1 MYLAGPELGDAL
13 AECRRV
19 ASLTDRTTIG
29 HWHRSEDAPDLLA
42 RECLAAVDGLADEGL
57 DCYLSIKAAALGF
70 RQDLLDGLGERAR
83 QRGIRIM
90 FDSEGPEI
98 ADATLTL
105 AERLRTAGTDV
116 SCVLPGRWP
125 RSRRDA
131 DWAVDREIAIRVVK
145 GQFRDPAAGRI
156 SLRQGFMAVVDR
168 LAGRASYV
176 AIATRDVPLARA
188 ALDRLQA
195 AGTSCEVEMVL
206 GLAPQSMFDLAR
218 SKAVPVRL
226 YVPYGV
232 PQLPFSLTQLRQN
245 PRIVWW
251 LTRALAA
258 PDPSRG

>member
-1 MYLAGPELGDAL
+1 M
-13 AECRRV
+13 

-29 HWHRSEDAPDLLA
+29 HWHRREDAADVVA
-42 RECLAAVDGLADEGL
+42 RESLAAVDALADERH
-57 DCYLSIKAAALGF
+57 DCYLSVKAAAMGF
-70 RQDLLDGLGERAR
+70 RQDLLDQLGARAR
-83 QRGIRIM
+83 RRDVRVM

-125 RSRRDA
+125 RSLRDA
-131 DWAVDREIAIRVVK
+131 DWAVDREMAIRVVK
-145 GQFRDPAAGRI
+145 GQFRDPAAGRMP
-156 SLRQGFMAVVDR
+156 LREGFMAVVDR
-168 LAGRASYV
+168 LAGRAPRV
-176 AIATRDVPLARA
+176 AVATRDVPLARA

-218 SKAVPVRL
+218 RKGVPVRL

-245 PRIVWW
+245 PRILWW
-251 LTRALAA
+251 LARALAS